1 MEKVFLFSTALP
13 SENLSPINK
22 NTDLLIT
29 AELVE
34 YCKEHLCKHSFLHAT
49 SVLVNM
55 YQQTGIDLNCKPMYS
70 HSSMYGQER
79 VFASCYRLFLLL
91 LQLLFKAESSR

>member
-1 MEKVFLFSTALP
+1 MAEVEKVFLFSTVLP

-29 AELVE
+29 EKLVE

-55 YQQTGIDLNCKPMYS
+55 YQQTSTDLKNCKSTYS
-70 HSSMYGQER
+70 HS
-79 VFASCYRLFLLL
+79 
-91 LQLLFKAESSR
+91 

>member
-22 NTDLLIT
+22 DTDLLIT

-34 YCKEHLCKHSFLHAT
+34 YCKEHLCKHSLLHAT

-55 YQQTGIDLNCKPMYS
+55 YQQIGIDLKNCKPMDS

-79 VFASCYRLFLLL
+79 VFASCYRLFVVVV
-91 LQLLFKAESSR
+91 AVVV